1 MKKTAAIFCG
11 LLVVGSVLADPYVI
25 AKQRARGV
33 SDQNAAEQQRI
44 QNAANGPGPASSAPA
59 SPAPGAPPVDPML
72 QATLNNINGL
82 QADFAAFSTSASP
95 QPDAAQKVSL
105 LNNLSSAAQGKKASA
120 DSVKKLAADLMTA
133 MGDKKKLTPAQHKK
147 LAVYVHA
154 LFNSSHLSAAQQKT
168 MLDDAQK
175 ILTDAGASLDDATN
189 VVTSLKKIA
198 DETK

>member
-1 MKKTAAIFCG
+1 MKKAAVIVCG
-11 LLVVGSVLADPYVI
+11 LLVVGSAFADPYTI
-25 AKQRARGV
+25 SKQRARAV

-44 QNAANGPGPASSAPA
+44 QNAANGPAAAAPA
-59 SPAPGAPPVDPML
+59 PSAPPVDPML

-82 QADFAAFSTSASP
+82 QADFAAFSSSASP
-95 QPDAAQKVSL
+95 QPDATQKVSL
-105 LNNLSSAAQGKKASA
+105 LNNLSSAAQGKKASS

-133 MGDKKKLTPAQHKK
+133 VADKKKLTPAQHKK

-168 MLDDAQK
+168 MLDDTQK
-175 ILTDAGASLDDATN
+175 ILTDAGVALDDAVN
-189 VVTSLKKIA
+189 VVTGLKKIA